1 MLSREILK
9 RGISIPLFFLLLGA
23 TSVSAQQT
31 DTTRQ
36 QPTQLE
42 TQPQLEGRPPA
53 VNNPAA
59 RPPAPVVRPTPPPA
73 AAPPRPSADT
83 VEARQTA
90 RAGEEKEPF
99 DLMKKLFIGGSASLG
114 FQSSR
119 YYGNYFNIGASPL
132 LGYKLTKF
140 LAIGPGLIY
149 QFYNMGGY
157 KVHDYGLKGF
167 GQVTIY
173 KSILA
178 HFEHSVV
185 NTQDFRVNAQGQVVD
200 RYRTQLGTTLV
211 GGGYRSMAND
221 RFGMDLYVLLPVSYS
236 TNTYNNS
243 YAPVIR
249 AGFIYH
255 LK

>member
-1 MLSREILK
+1 MLSYKKLK
-9 RGISIPLFFLLLGA
+9 RGIGLPLFFLLLVQTAVFG
-23 TSVSAQQT
+23 QQT
-31 DTTRQ
+31 DTTNQ
-36 QPTQLE
+36 TPIQLE
-42 TQPQLEGRPPA
+42 TRPQARP
-53 VNNPAA
+53 NPAY
-59 RPPAPVVRPTPPPA
+59 PPRKPVVSPADTAKPQPVAKETPA
-73 AAPPRPSADT
+73 AP
-83 VEARQTA
+83 QQ
-90 RAGEEKEPF
+90 EEEVKEKF
-99 DLMKKLFIGGSASLG
+99 DILKKLFIGGSASLG

-132 LGYKLTKF
+132 VGYKITRY
-140 LAIGPGLIY
+140 LAVGPGLIY

-185 NTQDFRVNAQGQVVD
+185 NTQDFRVNAQGQVLDQFRHQVSS
-200 RYRTQLGTTLV
+200 TLV

-221 RFGMDLYVLLPVSYS
+221 RFGMDLYILLPVNYS
-236 TNTYNNS
+236 TNTYNTS